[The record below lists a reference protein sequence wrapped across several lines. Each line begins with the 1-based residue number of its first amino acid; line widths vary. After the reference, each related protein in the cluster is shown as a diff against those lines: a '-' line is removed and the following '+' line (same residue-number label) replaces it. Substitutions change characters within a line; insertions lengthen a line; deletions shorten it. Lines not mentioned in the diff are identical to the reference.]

1 MKKHLSL
8 VIILLCTPIV
18 WGQVL
23 KGVVIDNMTKTPIDG
38 AHVFVNNSK
47 GTYTNVDGEFR
58 LKKVKA
64 SDIVFIT
71 HIGYVTKEIKVLDIV
86 GRDTSIYLEPN
97 TEALSEINIKG
108 KVKLRT
114 TLDYTKITSMDKALS
129 SFAAGLYQGKI
140 YVIGG
145 ETTDEFDS
153 GRFALNQA
161 ASKYLD
167 PSIENIVN
175 EYRYAP
181 KSLGYLS
188 SDFYIYDIATNTWEK
203 SEVKFRERTGHS
215 LNIYNDKIYV
225 IGGIRQG
232 TRSSKYLDDVIE
244 VYDINSKNI
253 EIDYSNPIQSNN
265 LSTMLYDKYILAFGG
280 FKKIKDNGSKV
291 YAKKM
296 YSYNLETGLW
306 FEIGEMNR
314 PKQTSAIVV
323 NNKIYLIGG
332 LNHKA
337 LNNIESFDLAS
348 GKWKT
353 EGELFFR
360 SEKPALAKKDHLIYI
375 YENGKLVVFNTL
387 SGVLNQYLINLRI
400 SSAKMFYDNDY
411 LYILGGE
418 VNKEFSVESSQN
430 LYKIDIN
437 ELRKTKINKSV
448 VIGNNLVEN

>member
-1 MKKHLSL
+1 M
-8 VIILLCTPIV
+8 
-18 WGQVL
+18 
-23 KGVVIDNMTKTPIDG
+23 
-38 AHVFVNNSK
+38 
-47 GTYTNVDGEFR
+47 
-58 LKKVKA
+58 
-64 SDIVFIT
+64 
-71 HIGYVTKEIKVLDIV
+71 
-86 GRDTSIYLEPN
+86 
-97 TEALSEINIKG
+97 
-108 KVKLRT
+108 
-114 TLDYTKITSMDKALS
+114 
-129 SFAAGLYQGKI
+129 
-140 YVIGG
+140 
-145 ETTDEFDS
+145 
-153 GRFALNQA
+153 
-161 ASKYLD
+161 
-167 PSIENIVN
+167 
-175 EYRYAP
+175 
-181 KSLGYLS
+181 
-188 SDFYIYDIATNTWEK
+188 
-203 SEVKFRERTGHS
+203 KFRERTGHS

-280 FKKIKDNGSKV
+280 IKKIKDNGSKV